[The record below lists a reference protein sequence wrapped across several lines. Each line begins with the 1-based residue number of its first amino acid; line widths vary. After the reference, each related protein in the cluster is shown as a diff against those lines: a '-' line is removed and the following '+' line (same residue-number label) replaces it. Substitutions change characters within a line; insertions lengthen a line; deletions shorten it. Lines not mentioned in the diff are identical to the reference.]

1 MGQGGGFSPFL
12 ALPASLRGVKIALAN
27 RTKNRESMQD
37 RVLRIQVMFTRILK
51 LNVYYDFSF

>member
-27 RTKNRESMQD
+27 RKKNGESVRG
-37 RVLRIQVMFTRILK
+37 RVLRILVMFTRILAFK
-51 LNVYYDFSF
+51 